1 MFTIKVEQILNC
13 IECADS
19 WLGSILILP
28 LSSHLNA
35 ILQPYSRNSYE
46 SQMIDLKFLNE
57 ENINVITVSHKAAV
71 EVLRSDLQI
80 TVENLRN
87 ITSTLV
93 LTENEKESVIVDLSF
108 IEQELKEEKTL
119 RIQDQDSA
127 RVAAENFLALKIEEI
142 DRMHQDG
149 EERMQ
154 LLIEHN
160 ELNLQTEIGVYI
172 GELL

>member
-1 MFTIKVEQILNC
+1 MMDKL
-13 IECADS
+13 S
-19 WLGSILILP
+19 LWSILILP

-57 ENINVITVSHKAAV
+57 ENITVITVSHKAAV

-80 TVENLRN
+80 TVENLWN

-93 LTENEKESVIVDLSF
+93 LTRNEKESVIVDLSF

-119 RIQDQDSA
+119 RFQDQDSA
-127 RVAAENFLALKIEEI
+127 RVAAENFHAMKIEEI
-142 DRMHQDG
+142 NQMRQDG
-149 EERMQ
+149 QERMQ

-160 ELNLQTEIGVYI
+160 ELNLQTEIGAFI
-172 GELL
+172 GRLL

>member
-1 MFTIKVEQILNC
+1 MMDKL
-13 IECADS
+13 S
-19 WLGSILILP
+19 LWSILILP

-127 RVAAENFLALKIEEI
+127 RVAAENFHALKIEEI
-142 DRMHQDG
+142 DRMRQDG